1 MTVARR
7 SLVALAVAAAA
18 ALPAHAQEVPV
29 PEPAPPPPAPYQF
42 VEEPIPQ
49 PPSPEQG
56 PAAEPS
62 TNSDYA
68 LLPDGVIEGLR
79 TKSEVV
85 ADFPDSDLQRLGMP
99 IGLLNVSARRP
110 GQMAS
115 SISFPCTAWL
125 VDDAVVLTAWHCM
138 PGLPA
143 DARAQGYKPTTAS
156 VSFQFESPAS
166 IPDIYPVT
174 GVIASDEA
182 LDYALLEL
190 GTGSGRRP
198 PGQTYGVIKLIGDRV
213 QPGTPLQVYH
223 HPYGYYK
230 MVLKDGT
237 CRSFRPPAAQE
248 HRLYHQCDTRGG
260 SSGAPVLLYQTT
272 SGADGK
278 RTLVAVGLHTR
289 GNANGMSNRNSDFN
303 TATAVSALLASNHY
317 LNQIACHREAT
328 AIECPDPAAARPL
341 TVYFDW
347 DKSDITPEAAAALD
361 RLIEKLQNQSWQ
373 SLTIEGHTDTSNS
386 AAYAVGLSQRQAD
399 AVRAYLVAKGIDQ
412 AKIGTEAFGSS
423 RPAIATPPGNRE
435 SRNRRAV
442 IRVE

>member
-1 MTVARR
+1 MTVARQT
-7 SLVALAVAAAA
+7 LAALAVTAAA

-29 PEPAPPPPAPYQF
+29 PEPAPPPPPAYQF
-42 VEEPIPQ
+42 VEQPIPQ
-49 PPSPEQG
+49 PPPPEPG
-56 PAAEPS
+56 PAAESSP
-62 TNSDYA
+62 NSDYA
-68 LLPDGVIEGLR
+68 LLPDRLIEGLR

-99 IGLLNVSARRP
+99 VGLLNVSARRP
-110 GQMAS
+110 GQMDS

-143 DARAQGYKPTTAS
+143 EARAQGYKPTTAS
-156 VSFQFESPAS
+156 VSFQFESAAS

-174 GVIASDEA
+174 AVIASDEA

-190 GTGSGRRP
+190 GTGSGRAA

-237 CRSFRPPAAQE
+237 CRSFAPPAAQE
-248 HRLYHQCDTRGG
+248 SRLYHQCDTRGG
-260 SSGAPVLLYQTT
+260 SSGAPVLLYQTK
-272 SGADGK
+272 SDADGK
-278 RTLVAVGLHTR
+278 RALVAVGLHTR

-303 TATAVSALLASNHY
+303 TATAVSALLASNNY

-328 AIECPDPAAARPL
+328 AIECPDPAAARPV

-347 DKSDITPEAAAALD
+347 DRSDITAEAAATLD
-361 RLIEKLQNQSWQ
+361 RLIEKLKNQSWEA
-373 SLTIEGHTDTSNS
+373 LTIEGHTDTSNS
-386 AAYAVGLSQRQAD
+386 ASYAVGLSQRQAD
-399 AVRAYLVAKGIDQ
+399 SVKAYLTGRGIDP
-412 AKIGTEAFGSS
+412 AKITTEAFGSS
-423 RPAIATPPGNRE
+423 RPAFATPPATRE
-435 SRNRRAV
+435 PRNRRAV
-442 IRVE
+442 IRVQ